1 MKNNNKHSTIYVTKS
16 DHTKGA
22 AAYNDKRPPLTG
34 GRCLQLINS
43 NNYEMKNTKK
53 SSLSSYACKGT
64 KKIRNRQITTLQ
76 ACIQSPPL
84 CANC

>member
-1 MKNNNKHSTIYVTKS
+1 MKNNNKHSTIYVTQS

-22 AAYNDKRPPLTG
+22 AAHIQQTTTLTG

-53 SSLSSYACKGT
+53 K
-64 KKIRNRQITTLQ
+64 
-76 ACIQSPPL
+76 
-84 CANC
+84 